1 MLKEAFI
8 IIYIISQ
15 SNHVMKYFLPL
26 DKIAEPK
33 KYFVN
38 C

>member
-8 IIYIISQ
+8 IIYKISQ
-15 SNHVMKYFLPL
+15 SNHVMKHFLPL
-26 DKIAEPK
+26 DKIVEPK
-33 KYFVN
+33 KHFVN